1 MALGA
6 AAQDAALIARFRD
19 AYAGATAWCQ
29 SQRAACG
36 AEVAAVESRLS
47 AEAVADSLGA
57 APLDAVPAAQA
68 RDELLFLFERLFKR
82 HPQLLG
88 GKLPDAGFLAG
99 A

>member
-1 MALGA
+1 MM
-6 AAQDAALIARFRD
+6 ARFRD
-19 AYAGATAWCQ
+19 AYAGATTWCQ

-57 APLDAVPAAQA
+57 APLDAVPAARA

-88 GKLPDAGFLAG
+88 GKLPDAGFIAG
-99 A
+99 S